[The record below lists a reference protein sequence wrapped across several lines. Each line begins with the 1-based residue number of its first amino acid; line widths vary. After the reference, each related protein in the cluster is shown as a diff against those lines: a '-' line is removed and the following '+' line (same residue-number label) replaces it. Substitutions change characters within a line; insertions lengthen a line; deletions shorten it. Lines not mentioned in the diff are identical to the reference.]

1 MSTVDLTV
9 NTSTIRARINNMIK
23 TMPKDVDRAVN
34 MTAQQGINII
44 QERTDRGLGFRG
56 RFAPY
61 TPDYAEFRKKRG
73 RQVSPVNLNFTGRM
87 LGSMSA
93 RRLGLGSYRIYFARA
108 QEAAK
113 ASGNQRKRKFFGF
126 NTKEKKQL
134 GAFFRKV
141 LKL

>member
-9 NTSTIRARINNMIK
+9 DSTKIQARLNNMLK
-23 TMPKDVDRAVN
+23 TMPKEVDRAVN
-34 MTAQQGINII
+34 MTSQQGINII
-44 QERTDRGLGFRG
+44 QERTDRGIGVRG
-56 RFAPY
+56 SFAPY
-61 TPDYAEFRKKRG
+61 TPDYAAFRKLKG
-73 RQVSPVNLNFTGRM
+73 RQVAPVNLNFTGRM
-87 LGSMSA
+87 LSSMSS
-93 RRLGLGSYRIYFARA
+93 RRLGLGAYRIYFARA

-113 ASGNQRKRKFFGF
+113 ASGNQRKRRFFGF